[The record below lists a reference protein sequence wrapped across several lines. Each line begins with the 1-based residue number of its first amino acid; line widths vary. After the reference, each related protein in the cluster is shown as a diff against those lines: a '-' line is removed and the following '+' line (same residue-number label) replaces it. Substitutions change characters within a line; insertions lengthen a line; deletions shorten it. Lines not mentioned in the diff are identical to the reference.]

1 MNNAKKDY
9 TFMLLN
15 VVSWIIFIGL
25 CIESGGY
32 ITNTI
37 YTLFF
42 NPIAANHFWSDLN
55 FSDLYQFNQSYFVTI
70 TALMIIVSVL
80 KSIMFYQIVNIF
92 HKKILDL
99 SNPFNASFGKYIINI
114 SYFVFAIGLFSYWGT
129 KFTTWLI
136 SQGVSMPSI
145 QSLKFAG
152 ADVWLFMGVVLL
164 IMAKIFKK
172 GIELQT
178 ENDLTV

>member
-1 MNNAKKDY
+1 
-9 TFMLLN
+9 MLLN
-15 VVSWIIFIGL
+15 VLSWIIFIGL

-32 ITNTI
+32 IFNTF
-37 YTLFF
+37 YTIFL

-80 KSIMFYQIVNIF
+80 KAIMFYQIVNIF

-99 SNPFNASFGKYIINI
+99 SNPFNESFGKYIINI

-129 KFTTWLI
+129 KFTNWLI

-145 QSLKFAG
+145 LSLKFAG

-172 GIELQT
+172 GIQLQI